1 MSSTLQAAIPA
12 AAASPVT
19 QALSGFSEA
28 LEQPVRI
35 GAVILLAL
43 LALELGRLA
52 TELWRR
58 WRPGS
63 LALQAVAERAM
74 AEPLSAAQI
83 ARQAPSPLAE
93 RTVLELAAAGDDP
106 KRTEDDLADFELRV
120 QRRLGRT
127 KVLVRAG
134 PALGLMG
141 TLIPLAPGLTA
152 LGEGEFKILAADL
165 QVAFAATVIGILVG
179 TAAFA
184 LTLYRTQAYTEDLA
198 ALERAVSAHD
208 PAAPPHRRIAVA
220 TGEHVEAPA

>member
-1 MSSTLQAAIPA
+1 MSTVLQAALPA

-19 QALSGFSEA
+19 EALSGFSEA

-35 GAVILLAL
+35 GAVILLGL

-58 WRPGS
+58 LRPS
-63 LALQAVAERAM
+63 ALALQVVAQRAL
-74 AEPLSAAQI
+74 AAPDSAAAI
-83 ARQAPSPLAE
+83 ARGAPSPLAE
-93 RTVLELAAAGDDP
+93 RAVLELASAGDDP
-106 KRTEDDLADFELRV
+106 KRVEDALADFELRV

-127 KVLVRAG
+127 KMLVRAG

-184 LTLYRTQAYTEDLA
+184 LTLYRTQVYTEDLA
-198 ALERAVSAHD
+198 SLERAVASHD
-208 PAAPPHRRIAVA
+208 PAAPRHHRVAVG
-220 TGEHVEAPA
+220 TGEHVEAPS